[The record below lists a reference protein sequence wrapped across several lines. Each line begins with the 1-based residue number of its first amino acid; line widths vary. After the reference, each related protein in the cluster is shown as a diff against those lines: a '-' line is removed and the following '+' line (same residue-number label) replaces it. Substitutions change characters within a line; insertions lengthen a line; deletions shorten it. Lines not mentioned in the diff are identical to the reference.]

1 MEDEIGYLIC
11 WLIGGILLL
20 SLVFLVANLLITS
33 FVVLVSIVAFA
44 GAVTGIF
51 TGIRNFITVFN
62 TLQQDARVKPSNTQI
77 KRFFSSLYVEQ
88 PAYLMYAY
96 DAGWFV
102 LQSVLSEVWNP
113 TDSEARH
120 WFSKGKESLS
130 NANYSSNLL
139 SKIFYWGLSI
149 GTFIGA
155 LFHYIAA
162 FIIVAIFALL
172 QSIFLILGFIITS
185 IVILFLG
192 IGTFI
197 YSRYYRIYH
206 RCPDCHYQM
215 PIPVHIC
222 PNCSTEHT
230 RLWPSAYGILDHR
243 CEGKLS
249 YRTTCQKN
257 LPTLSFLGKNKLV
270 KKCPNCGRVLESLGG
285 TNIHIPIVGGPAV
298 GKTHYI
304 VTATRELIEKYAPS
318 NRWQV
323 TLPDT
328 LHSRDYESSTR
339 LISSGKRLPKTSIA
353 DISAKAYNLQIKQK
367 PGQVVPKLL
376 YLYDAAGEYYTT
388 DSSAQQQEYFKY
400 VHGIL
405 LIIDPFSIENVCS
418 AYKAQLDE
426 DNKAGGIISPSRAS
440 LDTVYENMLMLFE
453 TKLNLKR
460 NQRVHTPVAV
470 VVTKSDAFD
479 LEEKI
484 GEPAAHKYMVDHPK
498 IRHIEEAMDKVVEE
512 FLIDYGAGNFVRNL
526 RSHFSRIRFFSCSAV
541 GIGNN
546 SKSASSFE
554 GLRVLDP
561 LLWLL
566 RQV

>member
-20 SLVFLVANLLITS
+20 SLAFLVAHLLIAS
-33 FVVLVSIVAFA
+33 FLILVAIIALA
-44 GAVTGIF
+44 GAATGVF
-51 TGIRNFITVFN
+51 TGIKNFINIFII
-62 TLQQDARVKPSNTQI
+62 LQRDAEVKPSNAYI
-77 KRFFSSLYVEQ
+77 KRFFSRLYIEQ
-88 PAYLMYAY
+88 PAHLMYAY

-102 LQSVLSEVWNP
+102 LHGVLSDVWNP
-113 TDSEARH
+113 TDAEAKH
-120 WFSKGKESLS
+120 WFSKGAESLS
-130 NANYSSNLL
+130 NANYTSNIL
-139 SKIFYWGLSI
+139 SKIFYWGLAI

-155 LFHYIAA
+155 LCHYIAA
-162 FIIVAIFALL
+162 FVIVTIFALL

-185 IVILFLG
+185 ILILFLG

-230 RLWPSAYGILDHR
+230 RLWSSAYGILNHR

-249 YRTTCQKN
+249 YRKSCNQN
-257 LPTLSFLGKNKLV
+257 LPTFSFLGKNKLV
-270 KKCPNCGRVLESLGG
+270 KKCPNCGRVLEGLDG

-304 VTATRELIEKYAPS
+304 VTATRELIEKHAPS

-328 LHSRDYESSTR
+328 HHSRDYESSTR
-339 LISSGKRLPKTSIA
+339 LISSGQRLPKTSIA
-353 DISAKAYNLQIKQK
+353 DISAKAYNLQIKHR

-376 YLYDAAGEYYTT
+376 YLYDAAGEYYTS

-405 LIIDPFSIENVCS
+405 LIVDPFSIENVRS
-418 AYKAQLDE
+418 AYKAQLEE
-426 DNKAGGIISPSRAS
+426 DNKTGGIISPSRES

-453 TKLNLKR
+453 TKLHLKH
-460 NQRVHTPVAV
+460 NQRVRTPIAV
-470 VVTKSDAFD
+470 VVTKTDAFD
-479 LEEKI
+479 LEQKI
-484 GEPAAHKYMVDHPK
+484 GEPAARQYMLNHPK
-498 IRHIEEAMDKVVEE
+498 IRSVEDALDRVVEE
-512 FLIDYGAGNFVRNL
+512 FLIDYGAGNFIRNL
-526 RSHFSRIRFFSCSAV
+526 RSHFSKVRFFSCSAI
-541 GIGNN
+541 GMGNN
-546 SKSASSFE
+546 SKTASYFE

-566 RQV
+566 KQV